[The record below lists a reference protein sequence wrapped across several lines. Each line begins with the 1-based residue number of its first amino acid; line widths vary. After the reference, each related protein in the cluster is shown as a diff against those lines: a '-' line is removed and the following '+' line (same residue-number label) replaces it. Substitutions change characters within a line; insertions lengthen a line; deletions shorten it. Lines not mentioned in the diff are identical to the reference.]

1 MMRSNITVMQN
12 DDLRITVVLG
22 RETVAGID
30 VQAAAEYRS
39 RSAQMRH
46 MLERLAA
53 SLPSIGAEQP
63 AEDAPNAPAKPSAAH
78 EHVKGASVSTQSGIR
93 MCVSQGCEA
102 RFVNGKWAS

>member
-1 MMRSNITVMQN
+1 MRSNITVMQN

-22 RETVAGID
+22 RETVASID

-53 SLPSIGAEQP
+53 PLPSIGAKQP
-63 AEDAPNAPAKPSAAH
+63 TEDAPRALATLPAAH
-78 EHVKGASVSTQSGIR
+78 EHIKGGSTGTAGIR
-93 MCVSQGCEA
+93 TCVSQGCEA
-102 RFVNGKWAS
+102 RFVNGKWTS

>member
-1 MMRSNITVMQN
+1 MRGNVKVMQN

-22 RETVAGID
+22 RETVASID

-46 MLERLAA
+46 MLEHLAA
-53 SLPSIGAEQP
+53 SLPSIGAKQP
-63 AEDAPNAPAKPSAAH
+63 AEDAPRASAPPSAAH
-78 EHVKGASVSTQSGIR
+78 EHVQGGNTGTAGIR